1 MDIFELKTL
10 TDYSDAAVLE
20 ELRRVATS
28 LGAERLTRKKF
39 DEIGRVHSST
49 LTNKF
54 GSWAAALDLAGISES
69 QAPRP
74 KFLTRA
80 SVMSAL
86 RMHITEFPGKP
97 ITMNEIADR
106 LGIYR
111 TTIANKLGKG
121 EWEGCLAEVGLRP
134 VPMGRRYS
142 DEECYENILRLWTHY
157 GRQPNFSELNQPPSE
172 VGSKAYVGRWGGWRA
187 ALGAFIEF
195 VNRREVSSSD
205 EILGNSIETN
215 VPDGPADCPMRI
227 ASPRAISLSLRYRV
241 LLRDRFRCTIC
252 GRSPATD
259 SGVELHID
267 HIVPWSKGGKTVE
280 ENLRALCLECNLGKG
295 AKLEVLISHISI
307 LSLNYETLD
316 PRHRQY
322 S

>member
-54 GSWAAALDLAGISES
+54 GSWAAALDLAGISEN

-134 VPMGRRYS
+134 VP
-142 DEECYENILRLWTHY
+142 
-157 GRQPNFSELNQPPSE
+157 
-172 VGSKAYVGRWGGWRA
+172 
-187 ALGAFIEF
+187 
-195 VNRREVSSSD
+195 
-205 EILGNSIETN
+205 
-215 VPDGPADCPMRI
+215 
-227 ASPRAISLSLRYRV
+227 
-241 LLRDRFRCTIC
+241 
-252 GRSPATD
+252 
-259 SGVELHID
+259 
-267 HIVPWSKGGKTVE
+267 
-280 ENLRALCLECNLGKG
+280 
-295 AKLEVLISHISI
+295 
-307 LSLNYETLD
+307 
-316 PRHRQY
+316 
-322 S
+322 

>member
-134 VPMGRRYS
+134 VPMG
-142 DEECYENILRLWTHY
+142 
-157 GRQPNFSELNQPPSE
+157 
-172 VGSKAYVGRWGGWRA
+172 
-187 ALGAFIEF
+187 
-195 VNRREVSSSD
+195 
-205 EILGNSIETN
+205 
-215 VPDGPADCPMRI
+215 
-227 ASPRAISLSLRYRV
+227 
-241 LLRDRFRCTIC
+241 
-252 GRSPATD
+252 
-259 SGVELHID
+259 
-267 HIVPWSKGGKTVE
+267 
-280 ENLRALCLECNLGKG
+280 
-295 AKLEVLISHISI
+295 
-307 LSLNYETLD
+307 
-316 PRHRQY
+316 
-322 S
+322 

>member
-97 ITMNEIADR
+97 ITMNEITEPPSPTNWGKESGKDVWP
-106 LGIYR
+106 
-111 TTIANKLGKG
+111 KLG
-121 EWEGCLAEVGLRP
+121 CVQ
-134 VPMGRRYS
+134 Y
-142 DEECYENILRLWTHY
+142 
-157 GRQPNFSELNQPPSE
+157 
-172 VGSKAYVGRWGGWRA
+172 RWG
-187 ALGAFIEF
+187 
-195 VNRREVSSSD
+195 D
-205 EILGNSIETN
+205 
-215 VPDGPADCPMRI
+215 
-227 ASPRAISLSLRYRV
+227 
-241 LLRDRFRCTIC
+241 
-252 GRSPATD
+252 ATRTK
-259 SGVELHID
+259 SVT
-267 HIVPWSKGGKTVE
+267 KT
-280 ENLRALCLECNLGKG
+280 
-295 AKLEVLISHISI
+295 S
-307 LSLNYETLD
+307 
-316 PRHRQY
+316 
-322 S
+322 